1 MYICIVSLYI
11 YIFIY
16 ILFHIVLFVFFIF
29 LSSLL
34 FVPMLSLAIYKHNS
48 SLYMADT
55 KMLRIVKKTVL
66 LGQKE
71 RATHTLQKEW
81 IQREEFWLFKR
92 KKTHIFPRTS
102 WAELSFKALFSLVFG
117 VIFFFEILYIFLS
130 DWTPQRRYFCSGI
143 TARLRKKQTNKSTL
157 SLKWDLIAPF
167 GFHLLLL
174 CLVVVV
180 PLCGDTVSLLLHQR
194 RAMYDVL
201 VGRK

>member
-55 KMLRIVKKTVL
+55 KMPRIVKKTVL

-117 VIFFFEILYIFLS
+117 VIFFFEILSI
-130 DWTPQRRYFCSGI
+130 YFCLI
-143 TARLRKKQTNKSTL
+143 EHHNAATFVPALRRVWEKNKQIKAHYL
-157 SLKWDLIAPF
+157 SNEI
-167 GFHLLLL
+167 
-174 CLVVVV
+174 
-180 PLCGDTVSLLLHQR
+180 
-194 RAMYDVL
+194 
-201 VGRK
+201 